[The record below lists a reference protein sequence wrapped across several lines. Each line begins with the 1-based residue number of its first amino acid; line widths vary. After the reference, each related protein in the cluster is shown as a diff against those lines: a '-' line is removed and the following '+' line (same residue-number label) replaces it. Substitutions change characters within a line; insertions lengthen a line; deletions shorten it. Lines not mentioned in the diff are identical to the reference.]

1 MEGPNPMVKVYD
13 YDKVE
18 QYKKYA
24 KKVKKNRG
32 ITEQEKDK
40 RTYLNIWDIN
50 PSFKDISS
58 KHSILQTVFLFIIT
72 LGIIITMYLVSQH
85 ILISVAVGLIFCSVF
100 ILIFHEEIYLLRY
113 FFQFVVRN
121 KMMFSPFEDLVF
133 WYKKD
138 DNATFYMS
146 NRKDLVHVTM
156 RIYQIKTIAENI
168 HPTVYKFVKSMGS
181 KNIRI
186 SYSYQVVQKPVIHL
200 FNKDK
205 TRENVLT
212 SLQSRETTIYFAV
225 FREEKGILTNHK
237 RDRMEYNIHHDSAT
251 LKSNLVSNFH
261 HFHAELLAGNAL
273 INAIRTLFLK
283 EEVSTFKNPVEKRKV
298 VHSSNPH
305 VFLKF
310 IVFMALMIYLCIV
323 LLSLNFFVFY
333 IIGINMLLITGIIML
348 WWRSLLFE
356 FTKAKL
362 INTNEVVI
370 AKPFN
375 NIHFYRIKK
384 LPYSLF
390 LHVENRLLI
399 GIKLLNLK
407 FAYYKAYCDLE
418 RFIESLNNHKINFCY
433 TVKTQ
438 PLTFSEFYHKKGF
451 KHLNEH
457 EQNKISR
464 FNLTR
469 IERANEEEQ
478 WLGARAGMWLIMLT
492 ISIHSYKFIS
502 TLNEASFDEVE
513 QDLLYQINNLQGA
526 FGLNAQALEIETMK
540 TSTLT
545 SGYIFSI
552 LKHNLYRLNGT
563 HLNYLMFQ
571 GARMYPLI
579 EIADVLKKG
588 LHIEIAAEFNT
599 PLYLD
604 NFITIGHTF
613 NTEVL
618 ETEVAYGFTKEQLHN
633 LLIMNGNS
641 EQRQLISMKIVIEL
655 IKVKLPSIVFDFDGE
670 WSKLFTYFEGTEF
683 KQDILYFKY
692 GRSFIVD
699 PIKSDIPY
707 DSHHTEY
714 LEYIYDAFG
723 LALKRS
729 ERMVQVFRHTIQK
742 NPNMDLSA
750 IKMALQN
757 QSEWE
762 KNSAN
767 DLLLGVF
774 ADFTPDDLSYF
785 QAINKDSIVAF
796 DFVKNKKTVIV
807 DLSVFRD
814 LRMKLFVAL
823 VILSKI
829 IHNIHHNE
837 HYQKKFVILPYIDNL
852 FESYF
857 LDVLETYDKI
867 DIFLKPLLNKKF
879 GFIFSAH
886 QIHCLHPNA
895 LLYFNNF
902 ITLRATD
909 VRDIAVLRNIINL
922 QELEG
927 MGMYSS
933 KRKHSH
939 QINYLKN
946 LKQNIILTRRDDI
959 DQPFPAI
966 IEWEEIQHSS
976 TISYEKIVK
985 FMDGQGFDLYDS
997 ERKIL
1002 EQAQETL
1009 FEIDLGHYF
1018 IYIEEIIMF
1027 MKQLLTIDKIGN
1039 LYKDKLKK
1047 HLKQVLYPKISEK
1060 TQNKQYLKKI
1070 IENVLEALI
1079 KHDYLV
1085 ENHPRRADGGE
1096 ALRTS
1101 YSVGGRY
1108 QEALDDY
1115 YKVKRGK
1122 NQDFCTELLESEI
1135 RDSQELAHVFPNH
1148 PRKHI
1153 IQEENLKEALSREI
1167 GDLYY
1172 CIFKIY
1178 MLIEN
1183 KDYAFAIHTQYEL
1196 IKNYLRKVYRHFF
1209 NVDTVLL
1216 EEFNSFL
1223 TIMAKFEGFPYSKQE
1238 LIELIDQYQFVN
1250 LEGDHL
1256 DSLAKEIFIS
1266 ISIFFNR
1273 IQTFINSK

>member
-1 MEGPNPMVKVYD
+1 MVKVYD
-13 YDKVE
+13 YDKFE
-18 QYKKYA
+18 QHKKYA
-24 KKVKKNRG
+24 KRVEENLG
-32 ITEQEKDK
+32 ITEQEKDR
-40 RTYLNIWDIN
+40 RTYLNIWDMN

-58 KHSILQTVFLFIIT
+58 NQSIPQTIFLFGIT
-72 LGIIITMYLVSQH
+72 LVIIITMYLVSQH
-85 ILISVAVGLIFCSVF
+85 LLISVVVGLIFCSAF
-100 ILIFHEEIYLLRY
+100 ILIFHDEIYLLRH

-121 KMMFSPFEDLVF
+121 KMLFSPFEDLIF
-133 WYKKD
+133 WYKND
-138 DNATFYMS
+138 DTATFYMS
-146 NRKDLVHVTM
+146 NRKDLVHVAM

-168 HPTVYKFVKSMGS
+168 HPTVYNFVKAMAS
-181 KNIRI
+181 KNIRL
-186 SYSYQVVQKPVIHL
+186 SYSYQIVQKPIIHL

-205 TRENVLT
+205 TRENVLK
-212 SLQSRETTIYFAV
+212 SVQSRGSTIYFAV
-225 FREEKGILTNHK
+225 FREGKGILTEHK
-237 RDRMEYNIHHDSAT
+237 QDRMGYNIRQDSAT

-261 HFHAELLAGNAL
+261 HFQAELLAGNAL
-273 INAIRTLFLK
+273 VNAIRTLYLK
-283 EEVSTFKNPVEKRKV
+283 EEVSTFRNPVDKRKALY
-298 VHSSNPH
+298 SSNSH
-305 VFLKF
+305 FFLKF
-310 IVFMALMIYLCIV
+310 TVSIGLMIYICIV
-323 LLSLNFFVFY
+323 LLSLNFFFLY
-333 IIGINMLLITGIIML
+333 IIGINTLLITGIIML

-356 FTKAKL
+356 FTKSKL
-362 INTNEVVI
+362 ISTNDVVI
-370 AKPFN
+370 AKPFH
-375 NIHFYRIKK
+375 NIRFYRIKK
-384 LPYSLF
+384 SPHSLF
-390 LHVENRLLI
+390 LHIENRLLI
-399 GIKLLNLK
+399 GMKLVNLK
-407 FAYYKAYCDLE
+407 YAYYKAYCNLE
-418 RFIESLNNHKINFCY
+418 SFIESLNNHKINFCY
-433 TVKTQ
+433 TVKNQ
-438 PLTFSEFYHKKGF
+438 PLNFSEFYHKKGF
-451 KHLNEH
+451 KHLNEY
-457 EQNKISR
+457 EQNKITR
-464 FNLTR
+464 FKLTR

-478 WLGARAGMWLIMLT
+478 WLGARAGMWLTMLT

-502 TLNEASFDEVE
+502 TLNKAAFDEVE

-526 FGLNAQALEIETMK
+526 FGLNAQALEIETMG
-540 TSTLT
+540 TNALI
-545 SGYIFSI
+545 SGYIFSTF
-552 LKHNLYRLNGT
+552 KHNLYRLNGT

-579 EIADVLKKG
+579 EIVDVLKKG

-604 NFITIGHTF
+604 NFITIGHAF

-655 IKVKLPSIVFDFDGE
+655 IKVKLPSIVFDFNGD
-670 WSKLFTYFEGTEF
+670 WSKLFTYFEGSEF

-692 GRSFIVD
+692 GSSFIVD
-699 PIKSDIPY
+699 PIKSDISY
-707 DSHHTEY
+707 DPHHTEY

-723 LALKRS
+723 LAFKRK
-729 ERMVQVFRHTIQK
+729 ERMVQIFRHTIQK

-762 KNSAN
+762 KTSAN
-767 DLLLGVF
+767 DILLGVF

-785 QAINKDSIVAF
+785 QAIHKDSIVAF

-829 IHNIHHNE
+829 IHNIHYNE

-857 LDVLETYDKI
+857 LDVLKTYDKI
-867 DIFLKPLLNKKF
+867 DLFLKPLQNKKF

-895 LLYFNNF
+895 LLYFNNY
-902 ITLRATD
+902 ITLRATN
-909 VRDIAVLRNIINL
+909 VRDIAVLRNIMNL

-946 LKQNIILTRRDDI
+946 LKENFILTRRDDI

-966 IEWEEIQHSS
+966 VKWEEIQHSS
-976 TISYEKIVK
+976 NPPYEEIVK
-985 FMDGQGFDLYDS
+985 FMNGQGFDLYAS

-1002 EQAQETL
+1002 EQARETL
-1009 FEIDLGHYF
+1009 FEIDLEHYF

-1027 MKQLLTIDKIGN
+1027 MKELLTIDKIGN

-1047 HLKQVLYPKISEK
+1047 HLKQLLYPKISEK
-1060 TQNKQYLKKI
+1060 TQNKQHLKKI
-1070 IENVLEALI
+1070 IEKVLEVLI
-1079 KHDYLV
+1079 KHGYLV

-1101 YSVGGRY
+1101 YSVGRRY
-1108 QEALDDY
+1108 QEALEDY
-1115 YKVKRGK
+1115 YKVKRK
-1122 NQDFCTELLESEI
+1122 KSQDFCADLLESEI
-1135 RDSQELAHVFPNH
+1135 TDSQDLAHVFPNH
-1148 PRKHI
+1148 PRKYI
-1153 IQEENLKEALSREI
+1153 IKEENLKEALSREI

-1172 CIFKIY
+1172 YIFKIY

-1183 KDYAFAIHTQYEL
+1183 KDYTSAIHAQYEL
-1196 IKNYLRKVYRHFF
+1196 IKNYLRKVYQHFF

-1223 TIMAKFEGFPYSKQE
+1223 TIMAKSEGFPYSKQE
-1238 LIELIDQYQFVN
+1238 LIELIDQYKFVN
-1250 LEGDHL
+1250 LEGVHL
-1256 DSLAKEIFIS
+1256 DSLAKEIYTS
-1266 ISIFFNR
+1266 ISIFFNQ